1 APGRR
6 GPRNVAA
13 DARIVP
19 DRFVT
24 GLARLAAG
32 SHGGQV
38 RSATAVTGF
47 RRNGRR
53 VVAVLTSV
61 RHVPCDSLWMARGA
75 YSRHRQA
82 LAVGSPFATV
92 APPRGGGRLALER
105 TSGSVLARYCCVRP
119 NAVGGRG
126 GALVSALRP
135 LLREDTSYESGGG
148 RGSEADPRRRAP
160 AGAVRA
166 HPRLRGGQ
174 ADHLCPGA
182 RGRGGAPARGR
193 RRGAGLAA

>member
-1 APGRR
+1 
-6 GPRNVAA
+6 VVA

-82 LAVGSPFATV
+82 LAVASHFATV
-92 APPRGGGRLALER
+92 ARPR
-105 TSGSVLARYCCVRP
+105 
-119 NAVGGRG
+119 
-126 GALVSALRP
+126 
-135 LLREDTSYESGGG
+135 
-148 RGSEADPRRRAP
+148 
-160 AGAVRA
+160 
-166 HPRLRGGQ
+166 
-174 ADHLCPGA
+174 
-182 RGRGGAPARGR
+182 
-193 RRGAGLAA
+193 